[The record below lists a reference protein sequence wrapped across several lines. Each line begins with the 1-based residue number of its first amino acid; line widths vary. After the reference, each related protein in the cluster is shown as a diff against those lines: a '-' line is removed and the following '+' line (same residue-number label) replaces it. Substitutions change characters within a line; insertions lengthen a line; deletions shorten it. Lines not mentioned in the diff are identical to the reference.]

1 MQKSHD
7 ETLTG
12 VGPWRGRV
20 NGTLEVVEPG
30 PTASDASNRRYVER
44 LHAQLERYDWFAG
57 RIDRPRS
64 VGTCLRALRARPR
77 RPGQRELALV
87 ELSLHGT
94 RMARAALESWSPPEG
109 RSRLALFYEVCRV
122 SAPRP
127 PSAP

>member
-1 MQKSHD
+1 MQESYE

-20 NGTLEVVEPG
+20 NGTLEVVERG
-30 PTASDASNRRYVER
+30 PRASDASDRRFESR
-44 LHAQLERYDWFAG
+44 LCAQLERYDWFAG
-57 RIDRPRS
+57 RIDGPRS
-64 VGTCLRALRARPR
+64 VGACLRALHARPR

-109 RSRLALFYEVCRV
+109 QSRLALFYEVCRV
-122 SAPRP
+122 CAPRP